1 MPKLFDIE
9 VSADVYAANQHLA
22 TQQKR
27 PKTDVERM
35 IQAEQRQVLEHRF
48 DGLWVRSGGTSD
60 FWQAGYLFD
69 TERGWHIDRYNA
81 EYRIGV
87 EIHGGQFM
95 KKSGHSNAK
104 GQQRDW
110 EKLLRC
116 VELGIELV
124 ALTSAMVTPAYIDRI
139 VAIVNKRKSTFS
151 QQIA

>member
-9 VSADVYAANQHLA
+9 VSPDVYESNKHLA
-22 TQQKR
+22 TPPKL
-27 PKTDVERM
+27 PKTDVEKF
-35 IQAEQRQVLEHRF
+35 IQAEQRQVLERRF
-48 DGLWVRSGGTSD
+48 DSLWVRCGGDAD
-60 FWQAGYLFD
+60 FWQPNYLFD
-69 TERGWHIDRYNA
+69 SERGWHIDRYNA

-116 VELGIELV
+116 TELGIVLV
-124 ALTSAMVTPAYIDRI
+124 ALTSAMVTPAHVERV
-139 VAIVNKRKSTFS
+139 VALVEKAKGECVN
-151 QQIA
+151 